1 MSQKDLDKDFFIL
14 RKISSKINGMRTL
27 SPLHSPL
34 SAPFS
39 YCLFICCLLSL
50 RLFLFP
56 SSLFSTFTFY
66 FWCGVFYVFV
76 SWGCRSAVFFFFF
89 FSSFPCL
96 HLVLSVSLSCCC
108 FSEFLRGH
116 QHTCSSSVRHS
127 RFSFLS
133 RASAYYLLSFV
144 SVSTTHVHGRAAVPT
159 PLVNGHSS
167 DLRMLGPLR
176 SLFPIPVLLHLLL
189 LLPLR
194 RLRNSKHTHSRA
206 TNAFRDE
213 TLRLFMPSRKKGL
226 EGERKG
232 RLMTYCR

>member
-1 MSQKDLDKDFFIL
+1 MEC
-14 RKISSKINGMRTL
+14 
-27 SPLHSPL
+27 
-34 SAPFS
+34 AP
-39 YCLFICCLLSL
+39 CPLFIPHSRCPSRIVYSFAVFSLSVC
-50 RLFLFP
+50 FFFP

-76 SWGCRSAVFFFFF
+76 SWGCRSAVFFFFFF